1 MHERIFFFYVAC
13 TLENMVLTILSNK
26 VPECA
31 LNKRNYQVSNVA
43 FATPS
48 PPSCAFAAMWSD
60 VYHAP
65 PIVAPSFCISM
76 ALRSRDM
83 RSQYGHSD
91 CAVAPDG
98 ATTQSVMKFLYSCF
112 CQIRCLVVTCKNNLP
127 AIVFTLA

>member
-1 MHERIFFFYVAC
+1 MAC
-13 TLENMVLTILSNK
+13 TLENMALTILSNN

-48 PPSCAFAAMWSD
+48 QPSCAFAAMWSD

-76 ALRSRDM
+76 ALRSCDM
-83 RSQYGHSD
+83 ALNSITQSHRSQYEHSD
-91 CAVAPDG
+91 CAVAPSG
-98 ATTQSVMKFLYSCF
+98 VTTQSVMKFLYSCF

-127 AIVFTLA
+127 AIIFTLA